1 MNRSMYYFSVASV
14 RSGFVAFRFLI
25 SAFLISCCLIA
36 SAFADD
42 APPWL
47 RQAAAQSVPPQD
59 KSVPAVVLLN
69 EQSIRVEEN
78 GRVTTTERGAMKV
91 IKNEGREEAGAA
103 VSYLK
108 NTGKVKDFRAWL
120 IRPSGN
126 VKKYEKDQILDVAGA
141 PNDVYDEVRVKIVS
155 AEDDVE
161 PGAIFGYEW
170 VTEERSVFTQFGWS
184 FQNQLPTLLSRFTIT
199 LPEGWRAEGVVF
211 NRDKIEPQTSG
222 SSYIWEMRDLPYITW
237 EPSAPAFTNIAP
249 RLVVSYFPA
258 EGARGATGPSFDS
271 WSSVSKWLTSL
282 SEGQAA
288 LDDAL
293 AGKARQLTSNAKTE
307 MEKIQA
313 IGRFVQSINY
323 ISIQKG
329 VGIGGGYRPHAA
341 TEVFAKAYGDCKDK
355 ANLMRAML
363 RAVNIPSYL
372 VCIFSGDPTY
382 VREDWPSPQ
391 QFNHCIIAV
400 KVADETLA
408 STIVKHPTIGRMLI
422 FDPTDDTTPV
432 GDLPDHEQGSLALVI
447 AGEEGALLR
456 MPVTPSES
464 NLMERETDIVLLP
477 EGSVSVKLRERS
489 TGQPAVTERRR
500 FKGLPRPD
508 YVKMIEKWIT
518 RSVTGAAISKVEP
531 ADNLDEGR
539 FALDVEFNAERY
551 GQLMSGRL
559 LVFKPAI
566 VSRQDSMLPV
576 ESSRRHAVVLDPH
589 AYTET
594 VKVKLPDGFA
604 VDEVPD
610 AVKLDVP
617 FGSYSTSYEIK
628 DGHLHFKRSL
638 VVKSATI
645 PAGQYE
651 MVRKFF
657 GSVRAADQSPV
668 VLVKK

>member
-1 MNRSMYYFSVASV
+1 MCYFSVASIRTNLV
-14 RSGFVAFRFLI
+14 ALRFVV
-25 SAFLISCCLIA
+25 SAFLISCCLAA

-47 RQAAAQSVPPQD
+47 RQAAAQTVPPQD
-59 KSVPAVVLLN
+59 KSVSAVVLLN
-69 EQSIRVEEN
+69 EQSVRVEDN
-78 GRVTTTERGAMKV
+78 GRVTTTERGAVK
-91 IKNEGREEAGAA
+91 ILKNEGREEASAD

-108 NTGKVKDFRAWL
+108 DRRKVKEFRAWL

-126 VKKYEKDQILDVAGA
+126 VKKYEKDQILDAAGA

-155 AEDDVE
+155 AEDDAE

-170 VTEERSVFTQFGWS
+170 VTEDRSIFTQFGFG
-184 FQNQLPTLLSRFTIT
+184 FQGQLPAMLSRFTIT
-199 LPEGWRAEGVVF
+199 LPEGWRAEGVIF
-211 NRDKIEPQTSG
+211 NRDKVEPQIIG
-222 SSYIWEMRDLPYITW
+222 SSYVWELRDLPYIAW

-258 EGARGATGPSFDS
+258 EGARAATGPSFDS
-271 WSSVSKWLTSL
+271 WVSVSKWLTTL
-282 SEGQAA
+282 SEGQDA

-307 MEKIQA
+307 IEKIQA

-323 ISIQKG
+323 ISIQRNI
-329 VGIGGGYRPHAA
+329 GIGGGYRPHSAI
-341 TEVFAKAYGDCKDK
+341 EVFAKAYGDCKDK

-363 RAVNIPSYL
+363 RAVNIPAYL
-372 VCIFSGDPTY
+372 VCIYSGDPSY

-400 KVADETLA
+400 KVDDDTLA
-408 STIVKHPTIGRMLI
+408 STIVKHPTIGRLLI

-464 NLMERETDIVLLP
+464 NLMERATEVVLSP
-477 EGSVSVKLRERS
+477 EGSITVKLRERS
-489 TGQPAVTERRR
+489 TGQSAVTERRR
-500 FKGLPRPD
+500 FRGLPRPD
-508 YVKMIEKWIT
+508 YVKMIERWIT

-531 ADNLDEGR
+531 ADNLDGGR
-539 FALDVEFNAERY
+539 FALDVEFNADRY

-559 LVFKPAI
+559 LVFNPAI
-566 VSRQDSMLPV
+566 VSRQNSMLPV
-576 ESSRRHAVVLDPH
+576 ESSRRHSVVLDPH
-589 AYTET
+589 AYSET

-604 VDEVPD
+604 VDEIPD
-610 AVKLDVP
+610 EVKLDVP
-617 FGSYSTSYEIK
+617 FGSYSTSYEVK
-628 DGHLHFKRSL
+628 DGHLHFKRKL

-645 PAGQYE
+645 PAGQYD